1 MPGRAV
7 HGSRPAGSP
16 AGCPSSPSSPRRRHG
31 APAAAFLCRAALV
44 GPAILAGLL
53 AWAPPLAAANHRHA
67 VTQDSPPTTSSSSK
81 APTRKRLHGKAASG
95 SRPAQSQRRKRH
107 QEPPP
112 PRSPSPPRTA
122 TARAASAPAA
132 RAAPAPASAGGSPKA
147 AAASTSA
154 AGVPTA
160 AALPGQSAVPGPA
173 AAGAAMAAIVSTPA
187 AGAPV
192 AAAAAAAAA
201 TSGGAPVAAPPPIP
215 SKGLRLRLREGVYAS
230 FSADGQLAVDAS
242 PHDGEGLAGFAQRLC
257 GDARLAPQVLEANH
271 LPPGSSLKTGRPY
284 HLPFDLLAAS
294 WQLEAARALF
304 PQDRG
309 DATGWRHQVRGVG
322 ALRRENLWE
331 LSEWFTGKGE
341 NFRAIREYN
350 NLRDEDVT
358 QGAVLTIPSELLRPA
373 FGAALPVPQKPYVLA
388 YGKDQDG
395 DYAVYRLRP
404 GEALYSGVVVRFTG
418 RIYAAD
424 VNALAADIAHRS
436 GIDDVTAIPVGFKVK
451 IPLDL
456 LQPEFLPEGD
466 PRRKEYEASLRASS
480 HFSNQVRAKGL
491 EGITVILDAG
501 HGGHDAGA
509 TMGSVW
515 ESLYVYDIALR
526 LKRLLESHT
535 AAAVEL
541 TTRDGDD
548 FRIVDADVL
557 PASRG
562 HAVLT
567 NPPYPIEDPVVGVN
581 LRWYLANSFFRRA
594 LSAADDPQKIV
605 FLSIHADSLH
615 PSLRGAMAYIP
626 AARMRDESYG
636 KSGAI
641 YEARQEFRESPRV
654 DFPWNQR
661 VQSEGLSR
669 QLAKQVIGAFEELG
683 LPVHPF
689 TPVRDRIIRKRSEW
703 VPAVLR
709 YNSVPSKM
717 LLEVCNLNN
726 DLDRRLLQTRGYRQ
740 NVAQAVMQ
748 GLLAYYGQSASS
760 PAVRVARAAK

>member
-1 MPGRAV
+1 
-7 HGSRPAGSP
+7 
-16 AGCPSSPSSPRRRHG
+16 
-31 APAAAFLCRAALV
+31 
-44 GPAILAGLL
+44 
-53 AWAPPLAAANHRHA
+53 
-67 VTQDSPPTTSSSSK
+67 
-81 APTRKRLHGKAASG
+81 
-95 SRPAQSQRRKRH
+95 
-107 QEPPP
+107 
-112 PRSPSPPRTA
+112 
-122 TARAASAPAA
+122 
-132 RAAPAPASAGGSPKA
+132 
-147 AAASTSA
+147 
-154 AGVPTA
+154 
-160 AALPGQSAVPGPA
+160 
-173 AAGAAMAAIVSTPA
+173 
-187 AGAPV
+187 
-192 AAAAAAAAA
+192 
-201 TSGGAPVAAPPPIP
+201 
-215 SKGLRLRLREGVYAS
+215 LRLQEGVYVS
-230 FSADGQLAVDAS
+230 FSGDGQLAVEAA
-242 PHDGEGLAGFAQRLC
+242 PHDGEGLAAFAQRLC

-271 LPPGSSLKTGRPY
+271 LPPGASLKTGRLY
-284 HLPFDLLAAS
+284 HLPFDLLAAA

-388 YGKDQDG
+388 YGKDQEG

-501 HGGHDAGA
+501 HGGHDSGA

-594 LSAADDPQKIV
+594 LSAASDPQKIV

-626 AARMRDESYG
+626 AARMRDESYS

-654 DFPWNQR
+654 EFPWNQR

-669 QLAKQVIGAFEELG
+669 QLAKQVIGAFEEIG

-740 NVAQAVMQ
+740 RVAEAVLQ

>member
-1 MPGRAV
+1 MVSA
-7 HGSRPAGSP
+7 SA
-16 AGCPSSPSSPRRRHG
+16 AA
-31 APAAAFLCRAALV
+31 APAAAA
-44 GPAILAGLL
+44 
-53 AWAPPLAAANHRHA
+53 
-67 VTQDSPPTTSSSSK
+67 
-81 APTRKRLHGKAASG
+81 
-95 SRPAQSQRRKRH
+95 
-107 QEPPP
+107 
-112 PRSPSPPRTA
+112 
-122 TARAASAPAA
+122 
-132 RAAPAPASAGGSPKA
+132 
-147 AAASTSA
+147 
-154 AGVPTA
+154 
-160 AALPGQSAVPGPA
+160 
-173 AAGAAMAAIVSTPA
+173 
-187 AGAPV
+187 
-192 AAAAAAAAA
+192 
-201 TSGGAPVAAPPPIP
+201 AAPPPIP
-215 SKGLRLRLREGVYAS
+215 SKGLRLRLQEGVYAS
-230 FSADGQLAVDAS
+230 FSADGQLAVEAS

-271 LPPGSSLKTGRPY
+271 LARGARLKTGRLY
-284 HLPFDLLAAS
+284 HLPFDLLAAA

-373 FGAALPVPQKPYVLA
+373 FGAALPVPLKPYVLA

-424 VNALAADIAHRS
+424 VNALAVEIAHRS

-501 HGGHDAGA
+501 HGGHDSGA
-509 TMGSVW
+509 TLGSVW

-526 LKRLLESHT
+526 LKGLLESRT

-541 TTRDGDD
+541 TTRDGDG
-548 FRIVDADVL
+548 FHVVDADVL

-567 NPPYPIEDPVVGVN
+567 NPPYPIADPVVGVN

-594 LSAADDPQKIV
+594 LSAANDPQKIV

-636 KSGAI
+636 KRGAI

-654 DFPWNQR
+654 EFPWSQR

-669 QLAKQVIGAFEELG
+669 QLAKQVIGAFEESG

-689 TPVRDRIIRKRSEW
+689 TPVRDRIIRNRSEW

-740 NVAQAVMQ
+740 RVAEAVLQ
-748 GLLAYYGQSASS
+748 GLLAYYGQSASQ
-760 PAVRVARAAK
+760 PAVRVARATK